1 METEMRGAS
10 ENIPVHHPPVLEL
23 ISKDPRIHEGTFE
36 WLVTQNSPRT
46 RKNYLTVLKEFS
58 AWIASKN
65 LVLEDLRAIHIAAY
79 KEYLAKRPKLNS
91 ENLPL
96 GPAQRI
102 LHQRAVKS
110 LLGFLEVRGLLDR
123 NAAASVKV
131 PSDPYQSGQGSTPAL
146 NPRELALFFGGFSEP
161 EKAGKLHYLRDYAL
175 VATMYLCWNRLE
187 ALAALSVRDYYQEG
201 ERWWLRFLDKGGQ
214 IVIKEVHPELRAI
227 LDRYIDAAGISEDS
241 DGPLFRSGRGRS
253 EDLSRHR
260 FLPRN
265 IRDMVRRR
273 GEAVGLRGLHPQMI
287 RVSGYT
293 EFREQGGT
301 EEEGQR
307 RFAHRSRSI
316 TRRYDRSEA
325 RHEEL
330 RRGLSE
336 LTLNFA
342 HEDKRDTP
350 NEN

>member
-1 METEMRGAS
+1 MEGRS
-10 ENIPVHHPPVLEL
+10 EIEEISSHLTPVALL
-23 ISKDPRIHEGTFE
+23 LSRDPKLHEGTFE
-36 WLVTQNSPRT
+36 WLITQNSPRT
-46 RKNYLTVLKEFS
+46 RKNYLTVLKEFA

-65 LVLEDLRAIHIAAY
+65 LTLEELRAIHIAAY
-79 KEYLAKRPKLNS
+79 KDYLSKRPKLNS

-131 PSDPYQSGQGSTPAL
+131 PSDPYQSGHGSTPAL
-146 NPRELALFFGGFSEP
+146 NRRELALFFGGFPGP
-161 EKAGKLHYLRDYAL
+161 EKAQKLHDLRDHAL

-187 ALAALSVRDYYQEG
+187 ALATLLVRDYYQEG

-227 LDRYIDAAGISEDS
+227 LDRYIEAAGISDDT

-260 FLPRN
+260 ILPRN

-307 RFAHRSRSI
+307 RFAHRSRAI
-316 TRRYDRSEA
+316 TRRYDRSEV

-336 LTLNFA
+336 LTLKFA
-342 HEDKRDTP
+342 REDEKDGR